1 MNCNDRHP
9 NGFPSSP
16 LLSSRGLVRAN
27 DNSGEVEREQERE
40 TKVRQIMGQGGS
52 GEKREIE
59 LSDFSDGV
67 GLGGAS
73 SAAEFINRAEL
84 PQSGRDSEVLLRKVG
99 SYPPSIANGEIA

>member
-1 MNCNDRHP
+1 M
-9 NGFPSSP
+9 
-16 LLSSRGLVRAN
+16 RAN

-40 TKVRQIMGQGGS
+40 TKDRQIMGQGGS

-59 LSDFSDGV
+59 LSDISDGV
-67 GLGGAS
+67 GGAS